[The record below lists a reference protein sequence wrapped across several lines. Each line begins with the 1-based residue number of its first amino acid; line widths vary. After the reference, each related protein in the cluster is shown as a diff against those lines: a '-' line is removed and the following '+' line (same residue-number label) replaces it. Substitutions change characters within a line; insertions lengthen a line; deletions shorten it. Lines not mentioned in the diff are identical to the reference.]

1 MKKWIRWQGLPVFLG
16 VVIIFSLFWFLLIDG
31 IVERMIEKSG
41 TKAVGAK
48 VELDKADLSLFPA
61 GLKLIRLQ
69 IANPGKPMTN
79 AVEIAQINLSLET
92 LNLLRRKIII
102 EEMTV
107 DGIRMNTP
115 RKRSGAVVSRPSATP
130 PASDEAPKKGL
141 RGEIELPT
149 FRMPDV
155 SEVLKREKLQSL
167 ELVEAL
173 QKDIQNTQKR
183 WQKQLQELPDKA
195 KFDEYRSRIQQLKSK
210 RKAGLGGLLSAA
222 GDVANLKRDLETD
235 LNRLKRAQQG
245 FNLKMTSLKVQV
257 DQATKAPLKDVE
269 RLKKKYSLSPQGLT
283 NLSRLLLGYRLCGWM
298 EKSIAWYERMKPVLE
313 RLKKKE
319 KGHEVV
325 KIMRGKGVNIR
336 FKEHAPLPDFL
347 IRKAKARLQL
357 QDGDLTGKI
366 ENITPDQDILGIP
379 ITFRFSGENMKRLDA
394 ITIDGSLDHIIP
406 SRSKDKVNFNV
417 EGYEVR
423 DMSLSDKSEWPV
435 TLKAAVADLDI
446 RALLRGENISANL
459 IAGLK
464 SVQLSA
470 GLQEGVSPVAKA
482 IGSALSD
489 ISRFTVN
496 ADITGTLEDYDIRL
510 TSDLDRVLK
519 TAAGKTARKQADQL
533 ERQLK
538 DAIFTK
544 VGGPLEQTKGSLST
558 LDTIGN
564 ELSNRLNLGNGLL
577 RGLKLPF

>member
-1 MKKWIRWQGLPVFLG
+1 MKMWIRWQGLAVFLG

-31 IVERMIEKSG
+31 LVERMIEKSG
-41 TKAVGAK
+41 TRAVGAK
-48 VELDKADLSLFPA
+48 VELDKADLSLLPA

-69 IANPGKPMTN
+69 ITDPDKPMTN

-107 DGIRMNTP
+107 DGIRMNAP
-115 RKRSGAVVSRPSATP
+115 RKRSGAVVSRPSAPP
-130 PASDEAPKKGL
+130 PASRQAPKKGL
-141 RGEIELPT
+141 CGEIELPT

-167 ELVEAL
+167 ELVESL
-173 QKDIQNTQKR
+173 QKDIQNTQKK

-210 RKAGLGGLLSAA
+210 RKAGLGGLLSGA
-222 GDVANLKRDLETD
+222 GDVANLKGDLETD

-245 FNLKMTSLKVQV
+245 FNRKMTSLKVQV

-269 RLKKKYSLSPQGLT
+269 RLKKKYSISPQGLT
-283 NLSRLLLGYRLCGWM
+283 NLSRLLLGYQLCGWM

-313 RLKKKE
+313 RVKKKE
-319 KGHEVV
+319 KGHEAV
-325 KIMRGKGVNIR
+325 KPMRGKGVNIR

-357 QDGDLTGKI
+357 QDDDLKGKI

-379 ITFRFSGENMKRLDA
+379 LTFRFSGENMKRLDA

-435 TLKAAVADLDI
+435 TLKTAVADLDI

-464 SVQLSA
+464 SVRLSA
-470 GLQEGVSPVAKA
+470 GSHEADSPLAQA
-482 IGSALSD
+482 MASALSN
-489 ISRFTVN
+489 ISQFTVN
-496 ADITGTLEDYDIRL
+496 ADLNGTLEDYDIQV

-519 TAAGKTARKQADQL
+519 SASSKVVQEQAAAL
-533 ERQLK
+533 EKELK
-538 DAIFTK
+538 KAISAK
-544 VGGPLEQTKGSLST
+544 VGGPLEQTKGRLSA
-558 LDTIGN
+558 LDAIGN

-577 RGLKLPF
+577 SGLKLPF

>member
-1 MKKWIRWQGLPVFLG
+1 MKMWIRWQGLAVFLG

-41 TKAVGAK
+41 TWAVGAK
-48 VELDKADLSLFPA
+48 VELDKADLSLFPV
-61 GLKLIRLQ
+61 GLKLIHLQ
-69 IANPGKPMTN
+69 ISNPDKPMTN
-79 AVEIAQINLSLET
+79 AVEIGQINLSLET

-102 EEMTV
+102 KEMTA

-115 RKRSGAVVSRPSATP
+115 RKRSGAVVSRPSVLP
-130 PASDEAPKKGL
+130 PASHQGPKKAL

-149 FRMPDV
+149 VRMPDA

-167 ELVEAL
+167 ELVESL
-173 QKDIQNTQKR
+173 QKDIQNTQKK

-195 KFDEYRSRIQQLKSK
+195 KFDEYRSRIQQLKSN
-210 RKAGLGGLLSAA
+210 RKTGFGGLLGAA

-245 FNLKMTSLKVQV
+245 LNRKMTSFKVQV

-283 NLSRLLLGYRLCGWM
+283 NLSRLLLGYQLWGWT
-298 EKSIAWYERMKPVLE
+298 EKSIAWYERLKPLVE
-313 RLKKKE
+313 RVKKKE

-325 KIMRGKGVNIR
+325 KPMRGKGVNIR
-336 FKEHAPLPDFL
+336 FKEYAPLPDFL

-379 ITFRFSGENMKRLDA
+379 LTFRFSGENMKRLDA

-417 EGYEVR
+417 KGYEVR
-423 DMSLSDKSEWPV
+423 DLTLSDKAEWPV
-435 TLKAAVADLDI
+435 TLKTAVADLDI
-446 RALLRGENISANL
+446 RALLRGEDISANL

-470 GLQEGVSPVAKA
+470 GLQEGVSPVARA
-482 IGSALSD
+482 IGSALSE
-489 ISRFTVN
+489 ISKFTVN
-496 ADITGTLEDYDIRL
+496 ADVAGTLEAYDIRL

-519 TAAGKTARKQADQL
+519 TAAGKTVRKQADQL

-544 VGGPLEQTKGSLST
+544 VGGPLKQTKGSLST

-577 RGLKLPF
+577 TGLKLPF